1 MVEGGTAS
9 GSVGNDTTGVLLEDG
24 LRSVDG
30 NGDGSVVDSTLD
42 VSNGGA
48 NLVVVSWA
56 SSLGNTK
63 TLVVGASTGN
73 AEVHG
78 TARVRVVG
86 LSLLGVG
93 LEVVPGVVV
102 PTTIATSVTVGR
114 GAGDDLLG
122 RVSNG
127 SSVVVDGD
135 DRLNSLGSGESIA
148 ATALTLVLD
157 GGALANA
164 LGIGGGAP
172 VDRVVI
178 GVAGENLV
186 ERSLDSLGAILQKA
200 SESFLFLLGHVG
212 DEVVAD

>member
-56 SSLGNTK
+56 SSLGNTEA
-63 TLVVGASTGN
+63 LIVGASTGN

-102 PTTIATSVTVGR
+102 PTTIAASVTVG
-114 GAGDDLLG
+114 
-122 RVSNG
+122 
-127 SSVVVDGD
+127 
-135 DRLNSLGSGESIA
+135 
-148 ATALTLVLD
+148 
-157 GGALANA
+157 
-164 LGIGGGAP
+164 
-172 VDRVVI
+172 
-178 GVAGENLV
+178 
-186 ERSLDSLGAILQKA
+186 
-200 SESFLFLLGHVG
+200 
-212 DEVVAD
+212 